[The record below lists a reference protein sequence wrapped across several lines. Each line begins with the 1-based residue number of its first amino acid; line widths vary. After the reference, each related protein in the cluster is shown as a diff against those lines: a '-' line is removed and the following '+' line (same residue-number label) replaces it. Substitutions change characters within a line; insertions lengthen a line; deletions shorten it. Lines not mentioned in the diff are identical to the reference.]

1 MHSFIS
7 FATYQNEMFSYL
19 DAQLISSISENIE
32 SYGNNFYIVVT
43 CLVCKSIELSFV
55 KKKRIILAK
64 VILKVLLSR
73 ENDKSSVQLIGRAV
87 YFLYFPTCSR

>member
-1 MHSFIS
+1 MKCS
-7 FATYQNEMFSYL
+7 EKSYL
-19 DAQLISSISENIE
+19 DAQLISSISENVE
-32 SYGNNFYIVVT
+32 SYGNISYIVVT

-87 YFLYFPTCSR
+87 YFFILSYL